1 MKPGKGKG
9 GLDPVQVGKA
19 GERAAGIVSP
29 KVRIPS
35 LTGTA
40 KYRIPDELTP
50 TTLRE
55 VKNVRKL
62 GLTRQIQDFLMY
74 SRATGREF
82 ILEVRRETQISEPLQ
97 RLIDAG
103 EITLRRSL
111 P

>member
-50 TTLRE
+50 TTLRSQ
-55 VKNVRKL
+55 KC
-62 GLTRQIQDFLMY
+62 
-74 SRATGREF
+74 
-82 ILEVRRETQISEPLQ
+82 P
-97 RLIDAG
+97 
-103 EITLRRSL
+103 
-111 P
+111 